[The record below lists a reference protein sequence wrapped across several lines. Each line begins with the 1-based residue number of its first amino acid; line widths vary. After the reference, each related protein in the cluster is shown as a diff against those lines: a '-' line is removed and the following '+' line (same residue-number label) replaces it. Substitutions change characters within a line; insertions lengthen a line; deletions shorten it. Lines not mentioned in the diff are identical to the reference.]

1 MLKSYEAFAG
11 LGRFGSLFLTGD
23 NWMQWRN
30 DVSQALCDTILL
42 GGKQCWISNVC
53 DQYIDT
59 TPGGNSLIAR
69 TPAGEPRGVI
79 HLETEKSLPIEFVN
93 ETTNRVQTGFL
104 YKITYTISNPNQKPM
119 KYNLRF
125 NARTKTFNAFEPDK
139 ELLEGATDGK
149 TGSAA
154 YYKQS
159 YNDYT
164 QACLVFNPSIQTFD
178 GKSTNEFCVPV
189 SQYSGAA
196 TSPYTN
202 LPESEG
208 TCNDGIQNQ
217 KETST
222 DCGGPCEQC
231 KTANK
236 PGEFDGF

>member
-1 MLKSYEAFAG
+1 MSATLAYSFDQLKKAKPDQVQ
-11 LGRFGSLFLTGD
+11 RVKR
-23 NWMQWRN
+23 M
-30 DVSQALCDTILL
+30 II
-42 GGKQCWISNVC
+42 GKLAS
-53 DQYIDT
+53 
-59 TPGGNSLIAR
+59 
-69 TPAGEPRGVI
+69 
-79 HLETEKSLPIEFVN
+79 
-93 ETTNRVQTGFL
+93 
-104 YKITYTISNPNQKPM
+104 NQKPM